1 MSQIMSSEKET
12 LALLTGIFHTQL
24 LTMNIIY
31 CNTQEKMMNMLR
43 SQGRNDWT
51 TEQILKL
58 ATDNKIEWVQ
68 GSDDPTPHDTYK
80 KQMNARLAQILSE

>member
-24 LTMNIIY
+24 LTMNLLR
-31 CNTQEKMMNMLR
+31 CDTQEKMMNMLR

>member
-24 LTMNIIY
+24 LTMNLLR
-31 CNTQEKMMNMLR
+31 CDTQEKMMNMLR

-58 ATDNKIEWVQ
+58 ATDNKIEWVH
-68 GSDDPTPHDTYK
+68 GSDDPTPYDTYQRK
-80 KQMNARLAQILSE
+80 MNARLAQILSE

>member
-68 GSDDPTPHDTYK
+68 GYDDPTPHDTYK
-80 KQMNARLAQILSE
+80 KQMNARLAEILSG